1 MKKIVNLMGNVARLE
16 DLEPFIIGVN
26 DFLDLEFKSAY
37 YLPTDLVICLKN
49 GKLQE
54 NFRVKDAKLN
64 VPGNFLFSGKLEMTV
79 SLLVNGDVAKK
90 WTCVPIIIKET
101 DTEITAFDELE
112 EVVAEAQ
119 TPPSPAPTADEDSGE
134 PEAPAMLPG
143 YAQLY
148 AENPDLFGWV
158 QIPDTE
164 LSYRNCFWRR

>member
-54 NFRVKDAKLN
+54 NFRVKDARLN

-79 SLLVNGDVAKK
+79 RLLVNGDFAKNGA
-90 WTCVPIIIKET
+90 CVPIIIKET
-101 DTEITAFDELE
+101 DTEITTFDELAALQKDYVSLKNYAE
-112 EVVAEAQ
+112 EVNKKCE
-119 TPPSPAPTADEDSGE
+119 
-134 PEAPAMLPG
+134 MLIEKFD
-143 YAQLY
+143 YLAIKH
-148 AENPDLFGWV
+148 N
-158 QIPDTE
+158 E
-164 LSYRNCFWRR
+164 LSETVSAIKENY

>member
-26 DFLDLEFKSAY
+26 DFLDLEFKSVY

-64 VPGNFLFSGKLEMTV
+64 VPGNFLFSGKLEITV

-90 WTCVPIIIKET
+90 WACVPIIIKET
-101 DTEITAFDELE
+101 DTEITAFDEL
-112 EVVAEAQ
+112 
-119 TPPSPAPTADEDSGE
+119 TALQKDYVS
-134 PEAPAMLPG
+134 LKN
-143 YAQLY
+143 Y
-148 AENPDLFGWV
+148 AEELNKKCEMLIKKFDYLA
-158 QIPDTE
+158 TKHNE
-164 LSYRNCFWRR
+164 LSETVSAIKENY